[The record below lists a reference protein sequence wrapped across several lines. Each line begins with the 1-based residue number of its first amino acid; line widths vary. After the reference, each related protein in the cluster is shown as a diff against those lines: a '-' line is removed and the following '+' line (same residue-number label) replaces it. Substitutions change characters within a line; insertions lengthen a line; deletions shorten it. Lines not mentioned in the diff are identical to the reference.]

1 MARVRNEP
9 QSLYQVLRISKDARP
24 DEIERAYQ
32 RIKRELNRETT
43 PPDPRLRVMIEHAHD
58 VLTDPARREAYDREW
73 YAPRAQI
80 QRARRS
86 PVTMAATL
94 AALASVGIAIWMTT
108 REPAEASHA
117 VRPKAEIQEAVS
129 MAVGRVTRID
139 MSGVQQPLGVAFAIA
154 EGTLVTSCE
163 GLTPDA
169 VVMVHFGKR
178 AAPVRVTSLDEVTR
192 LCKLTGATVGSW
204 PLPLSPRYPSR
215 GQPMFVP
222 VVGPNNEPRL
232 RDASFRTAVQLGD
245 VHAFQ
250 ADAAPD
256 VRDLGTPL
264 LDADGRVVGAASRL
278 GGQIAYAP
286 VPKSYL
292 PELIPVQR
300 SEPEPQPVEREEN
313 DAAPQ
318 SGEPVPGVPGPNIS
332 PERRK
337 RLEKAFRPPPTVP
350 KDL

>member
-24 DEIERAYQ
+24 EEIERAYQ

-43 PPDPRLRVMIEHAHD
+43 PPDPRLRVMVEHAHD
-58 VLTDPARREAYDREW
+58 VLTDPVRREAYDREW
-73 YAPRAQI
+73 YAPKAQI
-80 QRARRS
+80 RRARRS
-86 PVTMAATL
+86 SATMVATL
-94 AALASVGIAIWMTT
+94 AAVVSVGIAIWMTT
-108 REPAEASHA
+108 REPAEASRA

-163 GLTPDA
+163 GLTPNA
-169 VVMVHFGKR
+169 EVMVHFGKR
-178 AAPVRVTSLDEVTR
+178 VAPVRVTSFDEATH

-204 PLPLSPRYPSR
+204 PLPLSHQYPAH
-215 GQPMFVP
+215 GQLVYVP
-222 VVGPNNEPRL
+222 ALGANNEPRL
-232 RDASFRTAVQLGD
+232 RDGAFDKAVQLGE
-245 VHAFQ
+245 VRAYQ
-250 ADAAPD
+250 AAAAQD

-264 LDADGRVVGAASRL
+264 LDIEGRVVGAASRL
-278 GGQIAYAP
+278 GGQVVYAP

-292 PELIPVQR
+292 PEVIPVQR
-300 SEPEPQPVEREEN
+300 SEPEPQPAEREEN
-313 DAAPQ
+313 DAEPP
-318 SGEPVPGVPGPNIS
+318 SGEPAPGVPGPNIS